1 MHKQEEVATEE
12 VLRISH
18 EANGRSVCRRREERV
33 VREAEVRLRLFRGGT
48 KAAEFHVFC
57 MPSLLEELALGFL
70 RCEGF
75 LSSASADALPP
86 LKVRKSETKGGGSE
100 GKLECLLPSYEIEI
114 DLGEGEREE
123 NVKEKERV
131 WKERGVSGVARKEE
145 EEEEG
150 ESNSSVA
157 VAAEEVL
164 EFSRKLNESGRL
176 FRATGGTH
184 VVGVFGSS
192 RREIFVEDVSRH
204 CAIDKAVGLCLKMG
218 IPTEESVL
226 VTSCRQTYS
235 TMRKAVNAGFKV
247 VVSVSAPTKEAVD
260 IARNFGIT
268 LIGFAR
274 DGRFNVY
281 ANAWRV
287 VGAEGR
293 EE

>member
-1 MHKQEEVATEE
+1 M
-12 VLRISH
+12 
-18 EANGRSVCRRREERV
+18 
-33 VREAEVRLRLFRGGT
+33 
-48 KAAEFHVFC
+48 
-57 MPSLLEELALGFL
+57 
-70 RCEGF
+70 
-75 LSSASADALPP
+75 
-86 LKVRKSETKGGGSE
+86 
-100 GKLECLLPSYEIEI
+100 ECLLPSYEIEI

-131 WKERGVSGVARKEE
+131 GKERGVSGEE
-145 EEEEG
+145 KG

-235 TMRKAVNAGFKV
+235 TMRKAVNAGFEV

-287 VGAEGR
+287 VGAEG
-293 EE
+293 EESEGVCEVFWWHQENCGCE